1 MYWFFLSIVLVQSV
15 APSELQMLASFLKPT
30 KADRYRHYWNLYH
43 HFVGYALLS
52 LVVIN
57 ILKGFA
63 ILQPPK
69 IWEHTYIG
77 LLILLASIAF
87 VLEIYTWVKFYCLT
101 FEYAFEL
108 KNKQLPRPPKVVV
121 Q

>member
-30 KADRYRHYWNLYH
+30 KADKYRHYWNLYH

-69 IWEHTYIG
+69 IWKHTYIG

-87 VLEIYTWVKFYCLT
+87 GLEIYTWVKFYRLT
-101 FEYAFEL
+101 FEYTFER
-108 KNKQLPRPPKVVV
+108 KNKLPRPPKAVV